1 MGLEITDLNL
11 LFYLLPGFLV
21 YAIVSRLI
29 NSEKEKDFFETTF
42 LSIFLSVIIYAIL
55 AFLNSRNLTSFESP
69 DWRLWSWLVLII
81 FSISAL
87 AIIFIKWILPK
98 LERFT
103 QSFDLYKSSAKD
115 ILSDIL
121 EELKQTSLDN
131 VKKYGIWLC
140 ICTKENKIYSGFLKR
155 QGLFNEKKKGIYLKN
170 VIHMNGKSKEYNVN
184 EFDGVLFLEDE
195 IRWISI
201 IKYNFKPPTRRKVKI

>member
-1 MGLEITDLNL
+1 MGLEITDLNS

-55 AFLNSRNLTSFESP
+55 AFLNSRNLTSLESQ

-87 AIIFIKWILPK
+87 AIIFIKGILPK

-103 QSFDLYKSSAKD
+103 QSFDLHKSSAKD

-131 VKKYGIWLC
+131 VKK
-140 ICTKENKIYSGFLKR
+140 
-155 QGLFNEKKKGIYLKN
+155 
-170 VIHMNGKSKEYNVN
+170 
-184 EFDGVLFLEDE
+184 
-195 IRWISI
+195 
-201 IKYNFKPPTRRKVKI
+201 